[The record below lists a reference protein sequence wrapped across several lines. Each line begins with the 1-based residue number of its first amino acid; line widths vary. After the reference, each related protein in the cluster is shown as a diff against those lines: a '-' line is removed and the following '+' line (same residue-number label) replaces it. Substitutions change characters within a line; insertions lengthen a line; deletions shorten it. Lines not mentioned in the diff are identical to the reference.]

1 MVVRMQ
7 ATASPPPVAGRAGT
21 DREVLT
27 GDLYALAAYLMRN
40 ANLGT
45 FNTIAELD
53 LSFTQIKALCALEL
67 AGEDRSVKAL
77 ADSLGVSL
85 AAMSRAVDGLYER
98 DLVEREEHPVDRR
111 MKSVRLTA
119 AGRQVP
125 LALNEA
131 RLSALQGLI
140 DSLAADQ
147 ARALGE
153 ALALILERREEIAA
167 YRPAVKGG
175 AR

>member
-1 MVVRMQ
+1 MQ
-7 ATASPPPVAGRAGT
+7 ATASPPPAGRAGS

-67 AGEDRSVKAL
+67 AGAARSVKAL

-85 AAMSRAVDGLYER
+85 APMSRAVDGLYER
-98 DLVEREEHPVDRR
+98 HLGDRD
-111 MKSVRLTA
+111 A
-119 AGRQVP
+119 PP
-125 LALNEA
+125 LAPPLN
-131 RLSALQGLI
+131 SAPL
-140 DSLAADQ
+140 
-147 ARALGE
+147 
-153 ALALILERREEIAA
+153 
-167 YRPAVKGG
+167 P
-175 AR
+175 

>member
-1 MVVRMQ
+1 
-7 ATASPPPVAGRAGT
+7 
-21 DREVLT
+21 
-27 GDLYALAAYLMRN
+27 
-40 ANLGT
+40 
-45 FNTIAELD
+45 
-53 LSFTQIKALCALEL
+53 
-67 AGEDRSVKAL
+67 
-77 ADSLGVSL
+77 
-85 AAMSRAVDGLYER
+85 
-98 DLVEREEHPVDRR
+98 
-111 MKSVRLTA
+111 VRLTA

-147 ARALGE
+147 AQALGE